1 MEKHLISKVLN
12 IILLLFCSAYSQLYR
27 GAELRTLEPVLYGKF
42 EARYKPAQGEGLV
55 SSFFVYNPHELVI
68 RMSIVWRDWDGDG
81 KANAHGMAR
90 LGWRWKNKRAWEGE
104 K

>member
-12 IILLLFCSAYSQLYR
+12 IILLLFCSAHSQLYR

-55 SSFFVYNPHELVI
+55 SSFFVYNDDFPNTSWVEVDVEILG
-68 RMSIVWRDWDGDG
+68 RFPNIVDCLLYTSPSPRD
-81 KANAHGMAR
+81 
-90 LGWRWKNKRAWEGE
+90 
-104 K
+104 